1 MLLDFMRVP
10 WYTVY
15 IVKEIDMS
23 KIIFL
28 SHNATNH
35 TLIFAVGSA
44 RYEYHLPDTRD
55 TIALYLIRRVSIGKG
70 FAYAKRW
77 GKLMEHIS

>member
-1 MLLDFMRVP
+1 
-10 WYTVY
+10 
-15 IVKEIDMS
+15 MS

-28 SHNATNH
+28 SHNATDH
-35 TLIFAVGSA
+35 TLTFAVGVA

-55 TIALYLIRRVSIGKG
+55 TIALHLIRRVSIGKG

-77 GKLMEHIS
+77 GKLLEAVS